1 MRRAKVIYRMPG
13 EMDPN
18 HFGETGLVQRNQFNK
33 RHVVWIAGGLILLGA
48 AGGCASSRERTEVDL
63 WRVEAA
69 RAEAPVDTA
78 AVAVVSGP
86 GASLHDL
93 MALAFERNRS
103 VAAARQDWKAALEQV
118 PQARA
123 LPDPMLTYGYFLQS
137 VETRV
142 GPQKQRVGVSQSFP
156 WFGTLGAK
164 GDVALASA
172 RAAREKYVAAMQKTY
187 REVSTAYAEYYYL
200 GSAIGIVR
208 DNLDLLRQWEE
219 ILRSRYST
227 GTARFSDLIK
237 VQVELGKLQDRV
249 TTLEQQR
256 PPRRARLNALL
267 DLPADTPI
275 AWPDS
280 LPEVPRPDLRDSLE
294 VRLHE
299 QNPELKALRAMVEK
313 ETHGIGLARKSGLPS
328 FTLGVDWVQTDP
340 RDVSGLLDNGKDPVM
355 AMVGVRIPLWRGSVS
370 AGVRQAEAR
379 RAAAEANLA
388 DRGNSLQTDLE
399 DALFRFDDAGRKT
412 VLYRDSLV
420 PKVRQSLDAAYSTFE
435 SGQGSF
441 LDVIDAERVL
451 LEFRLILER
460 ARADL
465 LEARAAVDALT
476 GEGGLDR

>member
-1 MRRAKVIYRMPG
+1 
-13 EMDPN
+13 MDPKPI
-18 HFGETGLVQRNQFNK
+18 GESGSVQRTRFGK
-33 RHVVWIAGGLILLGA
+33 KIVVWIGAGLILVGA
-48 AGGCASSRERTEVDL
+48 AGGCASSRERAAVDL
-63 WRVEAA
+63 WRAEAA
-69 RAEAPVDTA
+69 RTEAPPDTA
-78 AVAVVSGP
+78 ALAVATAP
-86 GASLHDL
+86 RPSLRDL

-118 PQARA
+118 PRARA

-156 WFGTLGAK
+156 WFGTLGER
-164 GDVALASA
+164 GDAALAA
-172 RAAREKYVAAMQKTY
+172 AEAAREKYVAALQKTY
-187 REVSTAYAEYYYL
+187 RQVSAAYAEYYYL

-208 DNLDLLRQWEE
+208 DNLQLLRQWEE

-280 LPEVPRPDLRDSLE
+280 LPEVAGPDLRDSLE
-294 VRLHE
+294 VRLHR
-299 QNPELKALRAMVEK
+299 QNPELKALRAMVQK
-313 ETHGIGLARKSGLPS
+313 ESHGVSLARKSGLPS

-340 RDVSGLLDNGKDPVM
+340 RDVPDLLDNGKDPVM
-355 AMVGVRIPLWRGSVS
+355 AMVGVRIPLWRGKVS

-379 RAAAEANLA
+379 RNAAEATLA
-388 DRGNSLQTDLE
+388 DRSNSLATELD
-399 DALFRFDDAGRKT
+399 DALFRFDDASRKT
-412 VLYRDSLV
+412 ALYRDSLV
-420 PKVRQSLDAAYSTFE
+420 PKVRQSLDASYSTFE

-465 LEARAAVDALT
+465 LEARATVDALT
-476 GEGGLDR
+476 GEGSPNR